1 MQKDRIPPR
10 PDKACFACGSDTW
23 YLRVAYGHPE
33 WICGKCHPK
42 PDNDCPGK
50 VGPGEKTKGTFLA
63 PEELPAPVL
72 RKKL

>member
-10 PDKACFACGSDTW
+10 PEKPCFACGSDTW

-50 VGPGEKTKGTFLA
+50 VGPGDQLKRLQESPLGREPGERT
-63 PEELPAPVL
+63 
-72 RKKL
+72 